1 MHLCDVVELKGFSK
15 NDPTQKERA
24 KSNLMNSKRTGTD
37 CLPYEK
43 LLYRRE
49 SCEKKNNS
57 TILFLLIII
66 QNLETVKKKKTG
78 KIQLHLKVTA
88 F

>member
-1 MHLCDVVELKGFSK
+1 MHLCDVTELKGFSK
-15 NDPTQKERA
+15 NNPTQKERA
-24 KSNLMNSKRTGTD
+24 ESNLMNSKRTGTD

-49 SCEKKNNS
+49 SFEKKNNS

-66 QNLETVKKKKTG
+66 QNLETGKKTG
-78 KIQLHLKVTA
+78 QIQLPLKVSA